1 VRKIGVGGMAEVYL
15 AHDSQK
21 NPIVVK
27 KILRQLASNAEYVR
41 MFQNEFNILSKL
53 KHPQIV
59 RVIEVQ
65 KDCAL
70 MEYLD
75 GRDWRVLSGFETPL
89 PVVIAIFLRAL
100 EVLSFV
106 HEKKIVH
113 RDISPQNWMLT
124 NDGNVKLLDFGISK
138 LESESSHTVTG
149 VLKGKY
155 GYMSPEQA
163 SGEKVSY
170 QSDIFSMGIILY
182 EFCTRRRL
190 FKRSNDL
197 LTLRSILDCRV
208 DIPADVPTR
217 LAEIIR
223 RSLLKEPDKRYQRCQ
238 DFAQDLMAFGQFSG
252 QIASHI
258 EVLEFIAKLPKVHT
272 RVLFEITQV
281 RFSSESFWGLGT
293 AALFFGLFGLG
304 W

>member
-1 VRKIGVGGMAEVYL
+1 MAEVYL

-27 KILRQLASNAEYVR
+27 KILPQLTSNTDYVR

-65 KDCAL
+65 RDCAL

-75 GRDWRVLSGFETPL
+75 GRDWRVLSSFDVPMSI
-89 PVVIAIFLRAL
+89 VISIFLRAL
-100 EVLSFV
+100 DVLAFV
-106 HEKKIVH
+106 HQQKIVH

-124 NDGNVKLLDFGISK
+124 NDGDVKLLDFGIAK
-138 LESESSHTVTG
+138 LEQESSHTVTG

-170 QSDIFSMGIILY
+170 QSDIFSMGVILY
-182 EFCTRRRL
+182 EFCTRKRL
-190 FKRSNDL
+190 FKRSSDL
-197 LTLRSILDCRV
+197 LTLRGILDCRV
-208 DIPADVPTR
+208 DIPPEIPEKLAD
-217 LAEIIR
+217 IMR
-223 RSLLKEPDKRYQRCQ
+223 RALMKNSKDRFQ
-238 DFAQDLMAFGQFSG
+238 DCHDFSQALIAFGQSAG
-252 QIASHI
+252 QIASHVDLLDYI
-258 EVLEFIAKLPKVHT
+258 SKLPKVHT
-272 RVLFEITQV
+272 RVLFETTQV
-281 RFSSESFWGLGT
+281 QNVVENCWAVGT
-293 AALFFGLFGLG
+293 VALFFGLFGLG